1 MSDRIAHIIAEIRD
15 KFYHIKNELKQENE
29 KYALLVNEIA
39 ALQSKQSELASVI
52 VAKQNIVDA
61 LHLENLTLKKQV
73 DELNLSLITQSDFN
87 SHVVNHD
94 ELIISLVDEIDAC
107 ISQLKK

>member
-29 KYALLVNEIA
+29 KHALLSNELA
-39 ALQSKQSELASVI
+39 TLQSKQSELASVI

-73 DELNLSLITQSDFN
+73 DELNLSLITQSN
-87 SHVVNHD
+87 LKSQVINHD
-94 ELIISLVDEIDAC
+94 DLITSLVHEIDAC

>member
-15 KFYHIKNELKQENE
+15 KFYHIKNELKQQHE
-29 KYALLVNEIA
+29 KNASLVNELS
-39 ALQSKQSELASVI
+39 ALQSKQSELSSVI

-73 DELNLSLITQSDFN
+73 DELNLLLEKQSQLSNPDL
-87 SHVVNHD
+87 NHD
-94 ELIISLVDEIDAC
+94 DLINSLVQEIDTC

>member
-1 MSDRIAHIIAEIRD
+1 MSDRIAHIITEIRD
-15 KFYHIKNELKQENE
+15 KFYHVKNELKQEKE
-29 KYALLVNEIA
+29 KNALLENELA
-39 ALQSKQSELASVI
+39 SLHTKQSEITSVI

-73 DELNLSLITQSDFN
+73 DELNLSLITQSDLN

-94 ELIISLVDEIDAC
+94 DLITSLVHEIDVC